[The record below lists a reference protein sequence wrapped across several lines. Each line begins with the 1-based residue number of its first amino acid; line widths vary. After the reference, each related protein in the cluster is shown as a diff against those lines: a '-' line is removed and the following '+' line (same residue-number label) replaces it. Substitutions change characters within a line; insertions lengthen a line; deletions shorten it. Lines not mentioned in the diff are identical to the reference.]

1 MLSVGNR
8 MHMFGT
14 VFICFHL
21 GKHVAETLTTHILTK
36 YYRYFKA
43 FTNNT
48 KTLLAIGVTICW
60 KETNPP
66 LHQCGFMSCY
76 PVFLVK
82 KISIN

>member
-1 MLSVGNR
+1 

-14 VFICFHL
+14 VFICFPL

-43 FTNNT
+43 FTFTNNT
-48 KTLLAIGVTICW
+48 KTLLAIAVTIYW
-60 KETNPP
+60 KETNPH
-66 LHQCGFMSCY
+66 LYQCGLMSCY

-82 KISIN
+82 KISRN